1 MHSNTNL
8 NRRYFQIF
16 SCISVMKKCSTSMR
30 QLISLDVLRDFCVTL
45 GQGLLN
51 NLSRQ
56 RSYVLR
62 CCESWQLQ
70 SLATLKHFC
79 FCSQYLPHLSLD
91 KFDIRCIRFSFSS
104 ASHGLANRD
113 FTLLLRLLHLIFGIR
128 IRIESKLRFE
138 MSIPWNP
145 RADWHPI
152 LKHHEASRSI
162 TKHEARHK
170 ETS

>member
-1 MHSNTNL
+1 
-8 NRRYFQIF
+8 
-16 SCISVMKKCSTSMR
+16 MR

-79 FCSQYLPHLSLD
+79 FCSQYLPHLSQDL
-91 KFDIRCIRFSFSS
+91 
-104 ASHGLANRD
+104 
-113 FTLLLRLLHLIFGIR
+113 
-128 IRIESKLRFE
+128 
-138 MSIPWNP
+138 
-145 RADWHPI
+145 
-152 LKHHEASRSI
+152 
-162 TKHEARHK
+162 
-170 ETS
+170 